1 MKSLRGRHE
10 LLLFG
15 CAVALLLATH
25 MLRFGQE
32 GRPLLLGWM
41 PIDFAF
47 RLGWVAA
54 ATAVVFW
61 MTARLWPD
69 RE

>member
-1 MKSLRGRHE
+1 VNRRLE

-15 CAVALLLATH
+15 VVVAVLLATH

-32 GRPLLLGWM
+32 GRALVLGWM

-47 RLGWVAA
+47 RLGWMAA
-54 ATAVVFW
+54 ATSVVFW
-61 MTARLWPD
+61 MTGRLWPD

>member
-1 MKSLRGRHE
+1 VSRERE
-10 LLLFG
+10 LLLFWLV
-15 CAVALLLATH
+15 VALLLATH
-25 MLRFGQE
+25 MLQFGQA

-47 RLGWVAA
+47 RLGWLTVAA
-54 ATAVVFW
+54 GVVFW
-61 MTARLWPD
+61 MTGRLWLD

>member
-1 MKSLRGRHE
+1 VKRRSE

-15 CAVALLLATH
+15 VVVALLLATH
-25 MLRFGQE
+25 MLRFGQA

-47 RLGWVAA
+47 RLAWMAA
-54 ATAVVFW
+54 AMATVFW